1 MADDDVEMDVIR
13 EEEMESASLLSSSAK
28 EKSAS
33 LARAAYRAEL
43 ASKRAALLAILI
55 IPILVM
61 IVLWHVSVDHCI
73 EFSHALLAG
82 KAVRTFCVVYQS
94 SFEDLSP
101 PKAVYKLNELEHT

>member
-61 IVLWHVSVDHCI
+61 IVLWHVFDSNANLG
-73 EFSHALLAG
+73 F
-82 KAVRTFCVVYQS
+82 KKQ
-94 SFEDLSP
+94 P
-101 PKAVYKLNELEHT
+101 PHESIPRP